1 MNFFAPIVLSSLLA
15 TIGFGYPHPGGR
27 NKPSHSAVARVGT
40 NDNRRSAGALRDGKL
55 ELKLDIVKAQWFPES
70 DSGPSVTIQAFAE
83 DGRAPEIPGPMIRIP
98 EGTEIHIALHNS
110 LPDSEVVVH
119 GLHSRPAMTDDVVRI
134 PAGATREVTFQSG
147 PPGTYFY
154 WGTSLN
160 KPIVTRVGQD
170 SQLSGAIIVDPRVGP
185 AARDR
190 TFIIGVYSEDPDSV
204 AGRPPRPREILVI
217 NGKSWPHTE
226 RFTFT
231 EGDTVLWRVI
241 NPSAAP
247 HPMHLHGFYFSAER
261 SGTEGADTVLA
272 ASAIRQAN
280 TKLLV
285 PGSTMDIRFVP
296 DRPGNWLFHCHLA
309 VHVDGMSTLANMLNR
324 RPIEEME
331 LEHVNMNHGV
341 HEMAGLII
349 GIHVLPRTGVTHVAS
364 TKEPQRLRL
373 LIQSSPYGYNRNPAM
388 GFVLQQG
395 AEPRKDSVALPGPTL
410 FLERGRPARI
420 TVVNRLKAATS
431 IHWHGLEIESY
442 PDGVAGWSGMP
453 GRIAPAIQPADSF
466 VAEFTPPRAGT
477 FMYHAHVNEL
487 VQTNSG
493 MYGAL
498 IVTDSTHPFDPRID
512 KIILVGGAGPGN
524 IERRSTGMVNGTIRP
539 QLDLEAGTTYRL
551 HIIQIHP
558 QAVVVFR
565 LGGDSTIARWTPVAK
580 DGADLPPAQS
590 TPRPAYVMLGAGENG
605 EFLYTPERPGVQRLT
620 IKTQLAGWYVPV
632 MIFVRP
638 AKKVLA
644 GLDLTSL
651 AAHQENH

>member
-1 MNFFAPIVLSSLLA
+1 MNSLSLILLSTLA
-15 TIGFGYPHPGGR
+15 ASIGLGNPHLGRRNFPGDPLR
-27 NKPSHSAVARVGT
+27 DRIAA
-40 NDNRRSAGALRDGKL
+40 NDNRHSAGTLRDGRL
-55 ELKLDIVKAQWFPES
+55 ELKLDIVKAQWFPEG
-70 DSGPSVTIQAFAE
+70 DSGPSVMMQAFAE
-83 DGRAPEIPGPMIRIP
+83 EGRAPEIPGPMIRVP
-98 EGTEIHIALHNS
+98 EGTEIHITLHNS

-119 GLHSRPAMTDDVVRI
+119 GLHTRPAMTDDVVKI
-134 PAGATREVTFQSG
+134 PAGATREVTFQAG
-147 PPGTYFY
+147 LPGTYFY
-154 WGTSLN
+154 WATSLN
-160 KPIVTRVGQD
+160 KPILTRIGQD
-170 SQLSGAIIVDPRVGP
+170 SQLSGAIIVDPRGGP
-185 AARDR
+185 SAKDR
-190 TFIIGVYSEDPDSV
+190 TFIIGLYNDDPDSV
-204 AGRPPRPREILVI
+204 AGRLPRPREILVI

-231 EGDTVLWRVI
+231 EGDTATWRVI

-247 HPMHLHGFYFSAER
+247 HPMHLHGFYFNVER
-261 SGTEGADTVLA
+261 SGAEGADTVLA

-280 TKLLV
+280 TKLLP

-309 VHVDGMSTLANMLNR
+309 AHVDGMRTLANMLNR
-324 RPIEEME
+324 RSIEEME
-331 LEHVNMNHGV
+331 REHANMNHGV
-341 HEMAGLII
+341 HEMAGLVI
-349 GIHVLPRTGVTHVAS
+349 GIHVLPRGERPVAS
-364 TKEPQRLRL
+364 TREPQRLRL
-373 LIQSSPYGYNRNPAM
+373 LVQSSPYGYNRNPAM

-395 AEPRKDSVALPGPTL
+395 AEPREDSVTLPGPTL

-420 TVVNRLKAATS
+420 TIVNRLKVATS

-453 GRIAPAIQPADSF
+453 SRIAPAIQPADSF

-477 FMYHAHVNEL
+477 FMYHSHMNEL

-498 IVTDSTHPFDPRID
+498 IVTDSAHPFDPRID
-512 KIILVGGAGPGN
+512 KIVMVGGGGPGS

-580 DGADLPPAQS
+580 DGADLPPEQS
-590 TPRPAYVMLGAGENG
+590 TPRAAYVVMGAGENG
-605 EFLYTPERPGVQRLT
+605 EFLYTPERPAVIRLT
-620 IKTQLAGWYVPV
+620 VNTQGAGWHVPV
-632 MIFVRP
+632 VIVIRP
-638 AKKVLA
+638 AKKVA
-644 GLDLTSL
+644 TRLDLNEL
-651 AAHQENH
+651 GNGAGKR

>member
-1 MNFFAPIVLSSLLA
+1 MNSLSLILLSGLA
-15 TIGFGYPHPGGR
+15 ASIGLGHHHPGSR
-27 NKPSHSAVARVGT
+27 NPRGDPPPARIAA
-40 NDNRRSAGALRDGKL
+40 NDNRHSAGTLRDGRL
-55 ELKLDIVKAQWFPES
+55 ELRLDIVKAQWYPES

-83 DGRAPEIPGPMIRIP
+83 NGRAPEIPGPMIRVP
-98 EGTEIHIALHNS
+98 EGTEIHITLHNT

-119 GLHSRPAMTDDVVRI
+119 GLHTRPTMTDDGVRI
-134 PAGATREVTFQSG
+134 PAGATREVTFESG

-154 WGTSLN
+154 WATSLK
-160 KPIVTRVGQD
+160 KPIVTRVGED
-170 SQLSGAIIVDPRVGP
+170 SQLSGAIIVDPRGASP
-185 AARDR
+185 AKDR
-190 TFIIGVYSEDPDSV
+190 TFIIGIYDEDQDSV
-204 AGRPPRPREILVI
+204 AGRVPHPHEILVI
-217 NGKSWPHTE
+217 NGKSWPYTE

-231 EGDTVLWRVI
+231 EGDTVSWRVI
-241 NPSAAP
+241 NPSAGP
-247 HPMHLHGFYFSAER
+247 HPMHLHGFYFNVER
-261 SGTEGADTVLA
+261 SGAEGADTTLA

-296 DRPGNWLFHCHLA
+296 NRPGNWLFHCHLA
-309 VHVDGMSTLANMLNR
+309 LHVDGSSTLANMVNR
-324 RPIEEME
+324 RSVEEME
-331 LEHVNMNHGV
+331 HEHMTMNHGV
-341 HEMAGLII
+341 REMAGLII
-349 GIHVLPRTGVTHVAS
+349 GIHVLPRGDQHVAS
-364 TKEPQRLRL
+364 TKEPQRFRL

-395 AEPRKDSVALPGPTL
+395 AEPTKDSVALPGPTL

-420 TVVNRLKAATS
+420 TIVNRLKAATS
-431 IHWHGLEIESY
+431 IHWHGLEIDSY
-442 PDGVAGWSGMP
+442 PDGVAGWSGVP

-466 VAEFTPPRAGT
+466 IAEFTPPRAGT

-498 IVTDSTHPFDPRID
+498 IVTDSAHQFDPRID
-512 KIILVGGAGPGN
+512 KIIMVGGAGPGN
-524 IERRSTGMVNGTIRP
+524 IERRSLGMVNGTIRP

-580 DGADLPPAQS
+580 DGADLPPEQS
-590 TPRPAYVMLGAGENG
+590 TPGPAYVMMGAGENG

-620 IKTQLAGWYVPV
+620 INTQLAGWYVPV

-638 AKKVLA
+638 AKKVA
-644 GLDLTSL
+644 VGLDLTSL
-651 AAHQENH
+651 EAHQENH